1 MTPSDII
8 SPLLAEITMQ
18 SPEFTLAEVATM
30 LTICGGV
37 GAGVVWFFGTKFVT
51 RDVYEQERKAARES
65 YEQDRKEVMNQL
77 RACNE
82 ALLLTAQ
89 THKELKA
96 VMETL
101 SSNVKENTSV
111 THSLDKRLAVL
122 EALSKD
128 N

>member
-1 MTPSDII
+1 MTPFALITPI
-8 SPLLAEITMQ
+8 VAEIAVQ
-18 SPEFTLAEVATM
+18 PPKFTLAEVATAM
-30 LTICGGV
+30 TIV
-37 GAGVVWFFGTKFVT
+37 GLVVSSAIWFFGTRFVS
-51 RDVYEQERKAARES
+51 RDS
-65 YEQDRKEVMNQL
+65 YDQDRKEVMNQL

-101 SSNVKENTSV
+101 SSNVKENTNV